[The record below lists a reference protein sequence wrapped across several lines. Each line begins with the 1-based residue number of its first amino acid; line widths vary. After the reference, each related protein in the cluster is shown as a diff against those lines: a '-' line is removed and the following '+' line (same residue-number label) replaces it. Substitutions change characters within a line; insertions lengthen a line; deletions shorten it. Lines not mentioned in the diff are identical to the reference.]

1 MSVQIRLEKQRLPDL
16 YHDLFL
22 ILICNFCCYGL
33 RMASIKSDYEKDYQN
48 WIAGM
53 RARLS
58 IYMEEAPQ
66 LVQKCEDSLS
76 TGKQADDI
84 TDWHVF
90 EIEVVRARSLGE
102 EYLEKDSVTD
112 SSCYTTPNR
121 GTFYHVN
128 LFKWEFLTFD
138 RFVLQFETFW
148 EHDVSLETSRKFY
161 DEIVLHIRALK
172 ALGKNPSSPEMRASE
187 VLLEIFKLKM
197 HSRAR
202 ERVQESVSMSDRKPS
217 SNVTVRMK
225 SPSRKNLPSLAALH
239 SETRSSES
247 CVIGHT
253 GIRCPEEK
261 RCDYLSC
268 GKTHHKLLHRNQGTP
283 QSRTG
288 ETSSVKPMTEKV
300 KEGSGGIVAVER
312 YNGMIDGIEAR
323 RTHSKYEKLRC
334 VNFCL
339 KGIHEGEDSYPIE
352 ALCIDFYN
360 RLLFKE
366 RIVGGDALP
375 EAVNSPFGWILSGN
389 IPIDDG
395 SGKCITLLVKTENEY
410 SEDDL
415 RRFWDLEVIGVADD
429 KGKEGPSAA
438 RLMKT
443 FEETLEYNY
452 GRYTDKLPWKPGF
465 PNLPN
470 NYAYALQR
478 LLKTEASLL
487 KEPLKKNREG
497 PSLQSDLVRILLRLR
512 RRHCVGEPG
521 DPSPPK
527 SSCFWRICFGLTSS
541 PFLALVVMQHHARLY
556 ESMWPK
562 SAEEVPKNIY
572 VDDLLFSLDDRT
584 ETMECVKELKQLMET
599 AGFHLTKWS
608 SNEPSVMR
616 SSPEEEQRRHNHLPS
631 RLCSTASPTH
641 DKERNVERDYGDF
654 RPVGLSVTVLHQS
667 QAHFT
672 STVVNNATQVLVA
685 SWNRLHQG
693 GRVSE
698 YGDASEMAYGSAIYL
713 RATTVSHETVVK
725 MAMSKTRIATDKRV
739 TLPQLEVMAALITAR
754 LISFVKTSLEMKFW
768 DSYRWKPFVVN
779 RVESI
784 TELTDAQWWR
794 HCPTTDNPA
803 DILTRVCRMKDL
815 VSNNL
820 WGHGSHWLTKCED
833 AWRMVKFEFAIDR
846 NPEFQAEV
854 GKSARELHTQTKAE
868 PVLNPQKYSSLMKLF
883 NVTAYVFRFITNC
896 KAVPEERKTTPLDVR
911 EINRAEKF
919 RLKALQNEEFPEHLE
934 SHKQEKKR
942 SKSSRLW
949 PLNPYVDDNGIRRLF
964 VDVYDT
970 LTYRSTLIVDQTLSC
985 LRQRYWIIN
994 VHSIVKGV
1002 IKECVNCRKENAKP
1016 FLLKMRDLRK
1026 ERVDERLPFEN
1037 TGLDIAALRTHKKET
1052 LLARFIFASLR
1063 SQPRIL
1069 QSDNFTS
1076 FKEIGGNLN
1085 ELDLENHHG

>member
-1 MSVQIRLEKQRLPDL
+1 
-16 YHDLFL
+16 
-22 ILICNFCCYGL
+22 
-33 RMASIKSDYEKDYQN
+33 MASIKSDYQKDYQN
-48 WIAGM
+48 WIA
-53 RARLS
+53 
-58 IYMEEAPQ
+58 
-66 LVQKCEDSLS
+66 VQKCEDSLS
-76 TGKQADDI
+76 TGKRADDI

-90 EIEVVRARSLGE
+90 EIEVVRARSL
-102 EYLEKDSVTD
+102 DI
-112 SSCYTTPNR
+112 TPCS
-121 GTFYHVN
+121 
-128 LFKWEFLTFD
+128 
-138 RFVLQFETFW
+138 
-148 EHDVSLETSRKFY
+148 DVSLETSRKFY

-202 ERVQESVSMSDRKPS
+202 ER
-217 SNVTVRMK
+217 
-225 SPSRKNLPSLAALH
+225 
-239 SETRSSES
+239 
-247 CVIGHT
+247 
-253 GIRCPEEK
+253 CPEEK

-268 GKTHHKLLHRNQGTP
+268 GKTHHKLLHRNQGTR

-339 KGIHEGEDSYPIE
+339 KG
-352 ALCIDFYN
+352 IDFYN

-487 KEPLKKNREG
+487 KEPLKYVAMKEEPG

-616 SSPEEEQRRHNHLPS
+616 SSPEEER
-631 RLCSTASPTH
+631 
-641 DKERNVERDYGDF
+641 GM
-654 RPVGLSVTVLHQS
+654 LSVIMGIFDPLGYLS
-667 QAHFT
+667 PFFIKAKRML
-672 STVVNNATQVLVA
+672 QVLWCKGIDWDIPLPQNMLKNWRDWIA
-685 SWNRLHQG
+685 EIPSI
-693 GRVSE
+693 SE
-698 YGDASEMAYGSAIYL
+698 IMLPRCLLPAGTDCIKE
-713 RATTVSHETVVK
+713 
-725 MAMSKTRIATDKRV
+725 MAMSKTRIAPDKRV

-768 DSYRWKPFVVN
+768 DSYRWKPIVVN

-919 RLKALQNEEFPEHLE
+919 RLKALQNEEFPEDLE

-970 LTYRSTLIVDQTLSC
+970 LTYRSTLNQTLSC

-1037 TGLDIAALRTHKKET
+1037 TGLDIAALRTQKKET
-1052 LLARFIFASLR
+1052 LLARMFGSVCEDSTEEVNGQNVTSRGGVSHSTVRNGGTGAKRIFAGK
-1063 SQPRIL
+1063 I
-1069 QSDNFTS
+1069 
-1076 FKEIGGNLN
+1076 
-1085 ELDLENHHG
+1085 